1 MKALVKIEGGGE
13 QKINVASDRL
23 AREFREQTSTEVRF
37 DDGSR
42 ALYATAGGNY
52 RQIPIGVVV
61 PRTEDDVVGTI
72 EICRKHAAPVLAR
85 GGGTS
90 LAGQCCNVAV
100 VIDCSKYLRKI
111 LELDPERKQ
120 ARVQP
125 GVVLDDLRNAA
136 EKFHLTFAPDP
147 STHDHCTLG
156 GMIGNNSCGV
166 HSVMGGKTVD
176 NIEQLRVNTYDGV
189 QLTVGPTSEAEL
201 EDIIQNG
208 GRR

>member
-1 MKALVKIEGGGE
+1 VI
-13 QKINVASDRL
+13 
-23 AREFREQTSTEVRF
+23 
-37 DDGSR
+37 
-42 ALYATAGGNY
+42 
-52 RQIPIGVVV
+52 
-61 PRTEDDVVGTI
+61 PRTEDDIVGTI

-111 LELDPERKQ
+111 LELDPDRKQ

-147 STHDHCTLG
+147 STQD
-156 GMIGNNSCGV
+156 
-166 HSVMGGKTVD
+166 
-176 NIEQLRVNTYDGV
+176 R
-189 QLTVGPTSEAEL
+189 
-201 EDIIQNG
+201 
-208 GRR
+208 